1 MVELT
6 LAPDTQLVTINDPE
20 PTVSVLWDSAISKA
34 VINTDP
40 GVTVASRAVSMVHTA
55 IFDAWAAYDPIA
67 IATTY
72 GDRFSR
78 PEGENTAANKQKAM
92 SYAAF
97 EVASDL
103 FPDQIFLFEELMS
116 DLGYDYDENIYR
128 DLTTPE
134 GIGTFAGNSL
144 LRTKHNDGSNQLG
157 LDITGVVGEPY
168 SDTSDYQYTNY
179 DAESI
184 VDLDY
189 WTPEDISASNEPQ
202 LQQFLTPHWG
212 DVTPFAE
219 DTEDLL
225 PEPPEPFLLVEGE
238 TNLAEK
244 TITLEDGE
252 VVEID
257 RSLIGTIINPEF
269 IAQAEEVID
278 YSANLT
284 DEQKLI
290 AEFWEDGSGTSNP
303 PGTWMTFGQY
313 VSARD
318 NHSLDEDVKLFF
330 TLGNAVCD
338 AGIASWKAKAHYNYA
353 RPVRT
358 IRQLGELGLIGEYNE
373 TLGGYAIEA
382 WQPHQGTQ
390 TILAKDFVTY
400 QTPNSHPSPPFAEY
414 TSGHSAFSAA
424 AAEVLR
430 LTTGSDE
437 FGASVTFD
445 PGSSRF
451 EPDYTPTETV
461 TLEWDT
467 FSEAAD
473 EAGIS
478 RLYGGIHFSSGDING
493 RLLGTEVGSAV
504 YTEAQFY
511 INGGETTRRMNAKG
525 CRSWKMKS

>member
-1 MVELT
+1 MVELI
-6 LAPDTQLVTINDPE
+6 LESDTQLVTVLDPD
-20 PTVSVLWDSAISKA
+20 PTVSVLWDRAIQQA
-34 VINTDP
+34 VINTEP
-40 GVTVASRAVSMVHTA
+40 GPTIASRAYSTLHTA
-55 IFDAWAAYDPIA
+55 IFNAWATYDPIA

-78 PEGENTAANKQKAM
+78 PERENTTANKQKAM

-97 EVASDL
+97 EVASEL
-103 FPDQIFLFEELMS
+103 FPEQVFLFEELMS
-116 DLGYDYDENIYR
+116 DLGYDYSDNIDL

-134 GIGTFAGNSL
+134 GIGTFAGIYS
-144 LRTKHNDGSNQLG
+144 LRTRYHDGSNELG
-157 LDITGVVGEPY
+157 RDITGIRGEPY
-168 SDTSDYQYTNY
+168 SDTSSYQYINY

-189 WTPEDISASNEPQ
+189 WTPEDISLTKEPQ
-202 LQQFLTPHWG
+202 LQKFLTPHWG
-212 DVTPFAE
+212 NVTLFAE
-219 DTEDLL
+219 DTEHLL

-244 TITLEDGE
+244 TITLANGE

-269 IAQAEEVID
+269 IAQAEAVID

-290 AEFWEDGSGTSNP
+290 AEFWEDGGGTSFP

-318 NHSLDEDVKLFF
+318 DHTLDEDVKLFF

-338 AGIASWKAKAHYNYA
+338 AGIASWQAKTHYNYA

-358 IRQLGELGLIGEYNE
+358 IRSLGELGLIGEYNE
-373 TLGGYAIEA
+373 TLGGYTIEA
-382 WQPHQGTQ
+382 WQPNAGTQ

-437 FGASVTFD
+437 FGAAVTFD

-467 FSEAAD
+467 FSQAAD

-478 RLYGGIHFSSGDING
+478 RLYGGIHFTDGDLNG
-493 RLLGTEVGSAV
+493 RLLGREVGSAV
-504 YTEAQFY
+504 YQEVQFY
-511 INGGETTRRMNAKG
+511 LNGGKTVE
-525 CRSWKMKS
+525 SI